1 MMQALTDFVKDLLLK
16 YPAKILPGEFY
27 LKLIVVYGWLFR
39 LSGNRKALKS
49 ASLEKLSGIV
59 LLRFFDGGE
68 WRIVN
73 PVRANRYIKGITHAG
88 ERLMRRYHLD
98 LFNGIPSSF
107 VDVGANVG
115 ELSYWFAQKGCK
127 VFAFEPDPKIFDIL
141 SRNLKKCN
149 NVRIT
154 REALAEKNGK
164 MIFSTRSNSADSSL
178 ILGDDEP
185 DTTVVDV
192 ARFEEHPFANE
203 VALPSILKMDT
214 EGYEPESLRGFG
226 KKLGEFDFV
235 AIDAGLER
243 LGESTRDDVEIILKE
258 LGMKL
263 LPRTSN
269 YIVNARKWDT

>member
-1 MMQALTDFVKDLLLK
+1 MQALTDFVKDLLLK

-39 LSGNRKALKS
+39 LSGNKNALKS
-49 ASLEKLSGIV
+49 ANLEKLTGIV

-73 PVRANRYIKGITHAG
+73 PVRANRYLKGVTHAG
-88 ERLMRRYHLD
+88 ERLIRRYNIN

-127 VFAFEPDPKIFDIL
+127 VFAFEPDPKIFDLL
-141 SRNLKKCN
+141 SKNLNKCN
-149 NVRIT
+149 NVRMAN
-154 REALAEKNGK
+154 EALAEKNGQ
-164 MIFSTRSNSADSSL
+164 MTFSTRSNSADSSL
-178 ILGDDEP
+178 VFSDDEP
-185 DTTVVDV
+185 DTTLVQV
-192 ARFEEHPFANE
+192 ARFEGHPFANE
-203 VALPSILKMDT
+203 VTFPSILKMDT

-226 KKLGEFDFV
+226 TKLGEFDFV

-243 LGESTRDDVEIILKE
+243 LGESTRDDVENILKE

-269 YIVNARKWDT
+269 YIVNARKWDA